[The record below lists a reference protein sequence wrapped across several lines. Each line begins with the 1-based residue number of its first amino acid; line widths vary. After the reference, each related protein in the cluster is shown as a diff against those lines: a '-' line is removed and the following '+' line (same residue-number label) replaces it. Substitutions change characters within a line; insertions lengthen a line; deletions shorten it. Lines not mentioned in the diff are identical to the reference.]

1 MVPRNQATAA
11 IANWRAVGDRIDRHL
26 WATEIRSMTGDA
38 LWLSP
43 AYGED
48 CVSPS
53 RGSLTQCKR

>member
-11 IANWRAVGDRIDRHL
+11 IANLRAVGDRIDRHL

-48 CVSPS
+48 CVSIS
-53 RGSLTQCKR
+53 